1 MAEVTTIN
9 AELLEQLKAL
19 GINPAATQA
28 ATPQAG
34 GFAGWQKPQP
44 QPAAMDVK
52 AVLVPIE
59 IGTSK
64 GSVTCQIMLDAA
76 VIATPDTLIAT
87 VEGLINM
94 GVPVKAWQPQQKK
107 GWGK

>member
-1 MAEVTTIN
+1 MAELTMTP
-9 AELLEQLKAL
+9 ELLEQLKAL
-19 GINPAATQA
+19 GINPQPQTT
-28 ATPQAG
+28 TPQAG

>member
-1 MAEVTTIN
+1 MAELTQ
-9 AELLEQLKAL
+9 ELIEQLKAAGL
-19 GINPAATQA
+19 VAATQTTTA
-28 ATPQAG
+28 APQAG

-44 QPAAMDVK
+44 SPAAMDVK

-64 GSVTCQIMLDAA
+64 GNVTCQLMLDPA
-76 VIATPDTLIAT
+76 VVATPDTLIAT

-94 GVPVKAWQPQQKK
+94 GVPVKAWQPQAKK

>member
-1 MAEVTTIN
+1 MD
-9 AELLEQLKAL
+9 QLKAL
-19 GINPAATQA
+19 GINTTPQA
-28 ATPQAG
+28 AAPQAG

-44 QPAAMDVK
+44 SPAAMDVK

-64 GSVTCQIMLDAA
+64 GNVTCQLMLDAA
-76 VIATPDTLIAT
+76 VVATPDTLIAT

-94 GVPVKAWQPQQKK
+94 GVPVKAWQAQQKK

>member
-1 MAEVTTIN
+1 MAEVTGIS

-19 GINPAATQA
+19 GLNATPQTTA
-28 ATPQAG
+28 PQAG

-44 QPAAMDVK
+44 TPAAMDVK

-64 GSVTCQIMLDAA
+64 GSVTCQLMLDPA
-76 VIATPDTLIAT
+76 VVATPDTLIAT

-94 GVPVKAWQPQQKK
+94 GVPVKAWQPQAKK

>member
-1 MAEVTTIN
+1 MAELN
-9 AELLEQLKAL
+9 QELLEQLKAL
-19 GINPAATQA
+19 GINPNQTQA
-28 ATPQAG
+28 APQVG

-44 QPAAMDVK
+44 SPAAMDVK
-52 AVLVPIE
+52 GVLVPIE

-64 GSVTCQIMLDAA
+64 GNVTCQLMLDAS
-76 VIATPDTLIAT
+76 VVATPDTLIGT

>member
-1 MAEVTTIN
+1 MAELN
-9 AELLEQLKAL
+9 QELLEQLKAL
-19 GINPAATQA
+19 GINPATTQA

-64 GSVTCQIMLDAA
+64 GNVTCQIMLDAA

-94 GVPVKAWQPQQKK
+94 GVPVKAWKPSEKK
-107 GWGK
+107 SWGK

>member
-1 MAEVTTIN
+1 MAELTQ
-9 AELLEQLKAL
+9 ELLDQLKAAGL
-19 GINPAATQA
+19 VANPQA
-28 ATPQAG
+28 QTAPQAG

-44 QPAAMDVK
+44 TPAAMDVK

-64 GSVTCQIMLDAA
+64 GSVTCQLMLDAA
-76 VIATPDTLIAT
+76 VVATPDTLIAT

>member
-1 MAEVTTIN
+1 MAELTQ
-9 AELLEQLKAL
+9 ELIEQLKAA
-19 GINPAATQA
+19 GIVAATQTPAATQ
-28 ATPQAG
+28 QAG

-44 QPAAMDVK
+44 TPAAMDVK

-64 GSVTCQIMLDAA
+64 GSVTCQLMLDPA
-76 VIATPDTLIAT
+76 VVATPDTLIAT

-94 GVPVKAWQPQQKK
+94 GVPVKAWQPQAKK

>member
-1 MAEVTTIN
+1 MAELTQ
-9 AELLEQLKAL
+9 ELIEQLKAAGL
-19 GINPAATQA
+19 VAATQTPA
-28 ATPQAG
+28 AAPQAG
-34 GFAGWQKPQP
+34 GFAGWQKPTP
-44 QPAAMDVK
+44 SPAAMDVK

-64 GSVTCQIMLDAA
+64 GSVTCQLMLDAA
-76 VIATPDTLIAT
+76 VVATPDTLIAT

-94 GVPVKAWQPQQKK
+94 GVPVKAWQPQAKK

>member
-1 MAEVTTIN
+1 MAEVTGIN

-19 GINPAATQA
+19 GINPAAQT
-28 ATPQAG
+28 ATPQVG

-44 QPAAMDVK
+44 SPAAMDVK

-64 GSVTCQIMLDAA
+64 GNVTCQLMLDAS
-76 VIATPDTLIAT
+76 VVATPDTLIGT
-87 VEGLINM
+87 VEGIINM
-94 GVPVKAWQPQQKK
+94 GVPVKAWQAQQKK

>member
-1 MAEVTTIN
+1 MTP
-9 AELLEQLKAL
+9 ELLEQLKAL
-19 GINPAATQA
+19 GINTTPQTTA
-28 ATPQAG
+28 PQAG

-44 QPAAMDVK
+44 SPAAMDVK

-64 GSVTCQIMLDAA
+64 GNVTCQLMLDAA
-76 VIATPDTLIAT
+76 VVATPDTLIST

-94 GVPVKAWQPQQKK
+94 GVPVKAWKQQEKK
-107 GWGK
+107 AWGK

>member
-1 MAEVTTIN
+1 MAELTQ
-9 AELLEQLKAL
+9 ELLDQLKATGL
-19 GINPAATQA
+19 LNAAQTQT
-28 ATPQAG
+28 ATPQAAG
-34 GFAGWQKPQP
+34 VFAGWQKPQP
-44 QPAAMDVK
+44 TAAAMDVK

-64 GSVTCQIMLDAA
+64 GNVTCQIMLDAA

-94 GVPVKAWQPQQKK
+94 GVPVKAWKPSEKK
-107 GWGK
+107 SWGK

>member
-1 MAEVTTIN
+1 MAELTQ
-9 AELLEQLKAL
+9 ELIEQLKAAGL
-19 GINPAATQA
+19 VATPQTTT

-34 GFAGWQKPQP
+34 GFAGWQKPAP
-44 QPAAMDVK
+44 SPAAMDVK

-64 GSVTCQIMLDAA
+64 GSVTCQLMLDPS
-76 VIATPDTLIAT
+76 VVATPDTLIAT

-94 GVPVKAWQPQQKK
+94 GVPIKAWQPQQKK

>member
-1 MAEVTTIN
+1 MAELSQEII
-9 AELLEQLKAL
+9 EQLKAAGL
-19 GINPAATQA
+19 A
-28 ATPQAG
+28 ATPQTTTAAQQVG

-44 QPAAMDVK
+44 SPAAMDVK
-52 AVLVPIE
+52 GVLVPIE

-64 GSVTCQIMLDAA
+64 GNVTCQLMLDAA
-76 VIATPDTLIAT
+76 VVATPDTLIAT

>member
-1 MAEVTTIN
+1 MAELTP
-9 AELLEQLKAL
+9 ELLEQLKAL
-19 GINPAATQA
+19 GINPQPQATA
-28 ATPQAG
+28 PQAG

-44 QPAAMDVK
+44 SPAAMDVK

-64 GSVTCQIMLDAA
+64 GNVTCQLMLDAA
-76 VIATPDTLIAT
+76 VVATPDTLIAT

-94 GVPVKAWQPQQKK
+94 GVPVKAWQAQQKK

>member
-1 MAEVTTIN
+1 MAELTQ
-9 AELLEQLKAL
+9 ELIEQLKAAGL
-19 GINPAATQA
+19 VAATQTPA
-28 ATPQAG
+28 AAPQAG
-34 GFAGWQKPQP
+34 GFAGWQKPAP
-44 QPAAMDVK
+44 SPAAMDVK

-64 GSVTCQIMLDAA
+64 GSVTCQLMLDPS
-76 VIATPDTLIAT
+76 VVATPDTLIAT

-94 GVPVKAWQPQQKK
+94 GVPIKAWQPQQKK

>member
-1 MAEVTTIN
+1 MAELTP
-9 AELLEQLKAL
+9 ELLEQLKAL
-19 GINPAATQA
+19 GINTAAQTPA
-28 ATPQAG
+28 PQAG

-44 QPAAMDVK
+44 TPAAMDVK

-64 GSVTCQIMLDAA
+64 GNVTCQLMLDAS
-76 VIATPDTLIAT
+76 VVATPDTLIGT

-94 GVPVKAWQPQQKK
+94 GVPVKAWQAQQKK